1 MQRRWSPRVTD
12 EGAEAREA
20 TGRPAFARDFPAHP
34 ELDALVAAFEA
45 GNFRA
50 VRSGASKLASGDADE
65 GVKRAARALLDRTR
79 PDPLATYLLVLTA
92 LLLIALTAYWVHHNG
107 AAAPP

>member
-1 MQRRWSPRVTD
+1 MAD
-12 EGAEAREA
+12 EHPEA
-20 TGRPAFARDFPAHP
+20 TTARPAFALGFPAHP

-45 GNFRA
+45 GDFRT
-50 VRSGASKLASGDADE
+50 VRSGAGKLASSEADE
-65 GVKRAARALLDRTR
+65 AVKRAARELLDRTK

-92 LLLIALTAYWVHHNG
+92 LLLVALTAYWVGHNG

>member
-1 MQRRWSPRVTD
+1 VAD
-12 EGAEAREA
+12 EGAEAEA
-20 TGRPAFARDFPAHP
+20 ASERSARPAFAREFPAHA

-45 GNFRA
+45 GDFRT
-50 VRSGASKLASGDADE
+50 VRSGAKRLASGEATE
-65 GVKRAARALLDRTR
+65 AVKRAAGELLDRTK

-92 LLLIALTAYWVHHNG
+92 VLLVALTVFWTLHRG

>member
-1 MQRRWSPRVTD
+1 MTD
-12 EGAEAREA
+12 ERAEASGANERSA
-20 TGRPAFARDFPAHP
+20 RPAFAREFPPHP

-45 GNFRA
+45 GDFRT
-50 VRSGASKLASGDADE
+50 VRSGASKLAASDAGDA
-65 GVKRAARALLDRTR
+65 VKSAARQLVDRTK

-92 LLLIALTAYWVHHNG
+92 VLLVALTAYWTHHSG